1 SYFFYSQNCDKLNPY
16 KTNGKPLLN
25 NSQRR
30 EQLRA
35 LLPTLLARP
44 NMPKKMGKCTD
55 EKTICN

>member
-1 SYFFYSQNCDKLNPY
+1 M
-16 KTNGKPLLN
+16 LN

-44 NMPKKMGKCTD
+44 NMPKKMGKCTN